1 MGALKHGPRDQ
12 RGPPPAVL
20 ALKGLTSPLAQD
32 IMIRLTTVEAAKPVW
47 PAGAFQRRFTPRL
60 DAELLQK
67 RRQRQAGLK
76 WDAIYRH
83 ARTPR

>member
-12 RGPPPAVL
+12 RGPHPAVL

-32 IMIRLTTVEAAKPVW
+32 LMIRLTTVGAAKPVRL
-47 PAGAFQRRFTPRL
+47 AGAFQRRFTPRL

-67 RRQRQAGLK
+67 CR
-76 WDAIYRH
+76 
-83 ARTPR
+83 